1 MASFLFVQYQS
12 ADTVFFNKCQ
22 QVPLLFRNLHVSH
35 NKSGFSYTIKAC
47 QREGKDRTSHICAW
61 ITEGFN
67 NIITDLLTVDCF
79 SSMDDTFK
87 SLINQIENKWFVF

>member
-1 MASFLFVQYQS
+1 MSKRRKRQDITY
-12 ADTVFFNKCQ
+12 N
-22 QVPLLFRNLHVSH
+22 
-35 NKSGFSYTIKAC
+35 
-47 QREGKDRTSHICAW
+47 ICAW